1 MNSFSLFAF
10 TCIPSCFHL
19 KSYQS
24 PRNEELD
31 VNYIPTYLLFSPVF
45 SSFSFFLFVPAS
57 PNLTTSV
64 FSMLLLEEKREE
76 RREKREEAG
85 PALHCTALH
94 GTARGAKGR
103 NISASALGTA
113 LSLDLA
119 MMPLLPSS
127 CPFTQPTPS
136 TRTNDLAA
144 QAQAGGAAGEVRRG
158 GGNDGNNGNKGEEG
172 EGSKRKREDETREA
186 PLFVEHLTQRVKR
199 LHTNNTKTTDLE
211 RDAFE
216 EHEVRPATAA
226 QREREREREKEK
238 EKEGTQ
244 VESIHTCK

>member
-76 RREKREEAG
+76 RREKRQA
-85 PALHCTALH
+85 PHCTALHGTARH

-127 CPFTQPTPS
+127 CPFTQPT
-136 TRTNDLAA
+136 
-144 QAQAGGAAGEVRRG
+144 QAQAGGQVRRG

-226 QREREREREKEK
+226 QRERERERGKEK

>member
-1 MNSFSLFAF
+1 
-10 TCIPSCFHL
+10 
-19 KSYQS
+19 
-24 PRNEELD
+24 
-31 VNYIPTYLLFSPVF
+31 
-45 SSFSFFLFVPAS
+45 
-57 PNLTTSV
+57 
-64 FSMLLLEEKREE
+64 
-76 RREKREEAG
+76 
-85 PALHCTALH
+85 
-94 GTARGAKGR
+94 
-103 NISASALGTA
+103 
-113 LSLDLA
+113 

-144 QAQAGGAAGEVRRG
+144 QAQ
-158 GGNDGNNGNKGEEG
+158 EG

-226 QREREREREKEK
+226 QREREREREGKRKRKREHK
-238 EKEGTQ
+238 WRVFIRANK
-244 VESIHTCK
+244 

>member
-1 MNSFSLFAF
+1 MG
-10 TCIPSCFHL
+10 
-19 KSYQS
+19 
-24 PRNEELD
+24 
-31 VNYIPTYLLFSPVF
+31 
-45 SSFSFFLFVPAS
+45 
-57 PNLTTSV
+57 
-64 FSMLLLEEKREE
+64 EKRQ
-76 RREKREEAG
+76 A
-85 PALHCTALH
+85 PHCTARHCTARH

-119 MMPLLPSS
+119 MLPLLPSS

-136 TRTNDLAA
+136 TTTNDLAA
-144 QAQAGGAAGEVRRG
+144 QAQAGGQVRR

-172 EGSKRKREDETREA
+172 EGSKRKRVDETREA

-216 EHEVRPATAA
+216 E
-226 QREREREREKEK
+226 
-238 EKEGTQ
+238 
-244 VESIHTCK
+244 

>member
-76 RREKREEAG
+76 RRGR
-85 PALHCTALH
+85 PRTALHCTARH

-136 TRTNDLAA
+136 MRTNDLAA
-144 QAQAGGAAGEVRRG
+144 QAQAGGQVRRG

-226 QREREREREKEK
+226 QREREREREGKRKRKREHK
-238 EKEGTQ
+238 WRVFIRANK
-244 VESIHTCK
+244 